1 MKRIAIIGIII
12 EKDREIAQQ
21 VQKIL
26 SENADIILGRMG
38 IPDLN
43 NDVYIIS
50 VAVKAE
56 NEKISALSGKLGR
69 LRNVSV
75 KAAITTVEVD

>member
-69 LRNVSV
+69 LRNVCV